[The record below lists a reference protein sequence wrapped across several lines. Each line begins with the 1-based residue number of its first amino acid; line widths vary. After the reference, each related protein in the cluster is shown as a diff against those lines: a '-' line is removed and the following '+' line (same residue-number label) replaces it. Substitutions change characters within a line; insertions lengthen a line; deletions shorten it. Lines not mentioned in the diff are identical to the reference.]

1 MITPDNQIVRAVDTI
16 DLTTIRSA
24 VVDEDGHIR
33 ELPAAECRRFSWDE
47 EVFKRLGVKDDCGNL
62 ARVENGR
69 HVLPPEIP
77 PPPAG
82 RPWSESDNNATGGG
96 RNRIIKTIIRLGDG
110 FL

>member
-47 EVFKRLGVKDDCGNL
+47 EVFKRLGVKDDCDNL

-69 HVLPPEIP
+69 HVLPLKYLRRLLDALGQKAIIT
-77 PPPAG
+77 
-82 RPWSESDNNATGGG
+82 RPVV
-96 RNRIIKTIIRLGDG
+96 DG
-110 FL
+110 TE